1 MAHDA
6 HNLLVVG
13 DSDEDMAIAA
23 RTLIASGGGEVA
35 VQDGKILGKVA
46 LPLFGIM
53 STSPVE
59 DVAHDVAGIERAW
72 KKMGCTMPSPF
83 MTMGLLSLA
92 CIPELR
98 LTDRGLV
105 DCCRYCFVPLLVEDE
120 G

>member
-1 MAHDA
+1 MR
-6 HNLLVVG
+6 NCG
-13 DSDEDMAIAA
+13 DIDVAEGKDNAA
-23 RTLIASGGGEVA
+23 RRAQWHMLPA
-35 VQDGKILGKVA
+35 VPPG
-46 LPLFGIM
+46 
-53 STSPVE
+53 
-59 DVAHDVAGIERAW
+59 VAHDVAGIERAW

>member
-1 MAHDA
+1 
-6 HNLLVVG
+6 
-13 DSDEDMAIAA
+13 
-23 RTLIASGGGEVA
+23 
-35 VQDGKILGKVA
+35 
-46 LPLFGIM
+46 
-53 STSPVE
+53 
-59 DVAHDVAGIERAW
+59 
-72 KKMGCTMPSPF
+72 MPSPF